1 MEGWKRINGER
12 VPLRDPTAKKV
23 AIFKITNLLF
33 KVYFQ
38 LKKWELCKNIITVIE
53 RPGSDSYIENL
64 DMFPTVDAADCF
76 ACAFVRTN
84 PPARLVVVARL
95 MW

>member
-12 VPLRDPTAKKV
+12 VPLRDPNAKKV

-64 DMFPTVDAADCF
+64 DMFPTVNRHVFHPGWFHDSKGLLLF
-76 ACAFVRTN
+76 RRTS
-84 PPARLVVVARL
+84 
-95 MW
+95 

>member
-12 VPLRDPTAKKV
+12 VPLRDPNAKKV

-64 DMFPTVDAADCF
+64 DMFPTVRR
-76 ACAFVRTN
+76 CANDVAVFVISDVLLLRRPTS
-84 PPARLVVVARL
+84 
-95 MW
+95 